1 MWYKAGKGFGGS
13 AGMWNEE
20 IEQVWRGLSAEVIL
34 EVKEWRLQH
43 AKASF
48 KEIEEAVDGSL
59 ARARARLL
67 QDVALASEATK
78 VSSVQEGRGSQCPQ
92 CSHPLESRG
101 QRTRSLIT
109 NYDQSINLKRSYG
122 VCPACGTGLFPPG

>member
-1 MWYKAGKGFGGS
+1 MELD
-13 AGMWNEE
+13 GMWNEDME
-20 IEQVWRGLSAEVIL
+20 RRLQELSGEVIL

-43 AKASF
+43 PKATF
-48 KEIEEAVDGSL
+48 REIEAVVDESW

-67 QDVALASEATK
+67 QEVALASEATE
-78 VSSVQEGRGSQCPQ
+78 VSSDSEGGGYRCPQ
-92 CSHPLESRG
+92 CDQAMESRG

-109 NYDQSINLKRSYG
+109 NYDQSISLKRSYG